1 MIAIRWCSSKKEWYI
16 LQCLKNV
23 KAERSIAAPVNESVL
38 EDSEIQYMHTHAT
51 VYTFQSILS
60 VYCFDTIHNP
70 FVNPFRGL
78 TFSETDIHCTF
89 YLQRGQVIRKVLTIK
104 GNRSYIHK
112 STRYILSNTAISV
125 ITLIRSEDHCLT
137 HNTSKAT

>member
-1 MIAIRWCSSKKEWYI
+1 LARAQCIRMITQQKKQQALIKNSKYMECIRNW
-16 LQCLKNV
+16 
-23 KAERSIAAPVNESVL
+23 PL

-89 YLQRGQVIRKVLTIK
+89 YLQRGQVIRKVLTIR

-112 STRYILSNTAISV
+112 STRYILPNTAISV
-125 ITLIRSEDHCLT
+125 IMLIRSEDHCLT
-137 HNTSKAT
+137 QNTSKAT